1 MSSVRV
7 EPPRPMPAPFVATSV
22 GLRPRVAQRR
32 TSLNSVLVGGFA
44 LLSVLLLAGVGGRP
58 AAIVYAV
65 AAGFVALVLHT
76 RDPVAYVSF
85 TLWVWFLSPFVRRV
99 LDMHHGWNPTSPAL
113 LAPQFAAAVAV
124 LTLAR
129 RASSLRNP
137 RFAPYLLVFAALAYG
152 YSVGIINA
160 GFVAATYALVTW
172 LAPAFFGLFLAVEW
186 RRYPAMQ
193 EELMRTFRVALPLLA
208 AYGIYQFVRLP
219 KWDAGWMRNA
229 DMRSIGIPLPFL
241 VRVFGTLN
249 TPGPFAAVLLTGV
262 LLILPT
268 KGWFRYVS
276 VALSLLALLLTRT
289 RSAWVAFII
298 GLLVSQLSQPLSQ
311 IPKRTFTLVA
321 VALLA
326 LPLATMPQFRSS
338 IASRLSTFSN
348 LRGDNSF
355 MKRVAFSSMTASSIV
370 ESAEGAGLGSTGGA
384 TKLSTGSGQR
394 SLDNGFLEIF
404 YVLGWPGGTAF
415 FLGIAGLLVQ
425 SARFAETR
433 ADSFAGTARATAV
446 ALLSMLPVGDVF
458 TGATGLLLWAM
469 VGLGISAHAYHT
481 TTGLAIRSQAR
492 RFAERQ
498 RARVPVTRVP
508 SVI

>member
-1 MSSVRV
+1 MSRVRV
-7 EPPRPMPAPFVATSV
+7 EPPRPVAAPFVAPSV

-32 TSLNSVLVGGFA
+32 TSVNVVLVGGFA
-44 LLSVLLLAGVGGRP
+44 LLSLLLLAGAGGRP

-65 AAGFVALVLHT
+65 AAGVVALVLHT

-85 TLWVWFLSPFVRRV
+85 TLWMWFLSPFVRRV

-124 LTLAR
+124 LTLLR
-129 RASSLRNP
+129 RARSLRNP
-137 RFAPYLLVFAALAYG
+137 LFTPYLFVFAALAYG

-160 GFVAATYALVTW
+160 GVVPATYALVTW

-186 RRYPAMQ
+186 RRYPAMR
-193 EELMRTFRVALPLLA
+193 EEVMRTFRIALPLLA
-208 AYGIYQFVRLP
+208 AYGVYQFVRLP
-219 KWDAGWMRNA
+219 QWDAGWMRNA

-276 VALSLLALLLTRT
+276 VAVSLVALLLTRT
-289 RSAWVAFII
+289 RSAWVAFIV
-298 GLLVSQLSQPLSQ
+298 GLIVSHLSQPLAH
-311 IPKRTFTLVA
+311 IPKRTITLVA
-321 VALLA
+321 VALMA

-338 IASRLSTFSN
+338 IASRLNTFSN

-355 MKRVAFSSMTASSIV
+355 MKRVAFSSVTASNIV

-384 TKLSTGSGQR
+384 TKLSAVKGLR

-404 YVLGWPGGTAF
+404 YVLGWPGGTLF
-415 FLGIAGLLVQ
+415 FLGIAGMLIQ
-425 SARFAETR
+425 SSRFAETR
-433 ADSFAGTARATAV
+433 ADGFAGSARAIAV
-446 ALLSMLPVGDVF
+446 ALLSMIPVGDVF
-458 TGATGLLLWAM
+458 TGATGLLLWSM
-469 VGLGISAHAYHT
+469 VGLGISAHAYHK
-481 TTGLAIRSQAR
+481 TTGLAIKSQAR
-492 RFAERQ
+492 QFAERQ
-498 RARVPVTRVP
+498 RARMMTARVP
-508 SVI
+508 SVT

>member
-7 EPPRPMPAPFVATSV
+7 EPSSPAAATFVAPSV

-32 TSLNSVLVGGFA
+32 ASFTNVLIGGFSLLTLL
-44 LLSVLLLAGVGGRP
+44 LLSGVGGRP
-58 AAIVYAV
+58 AAIVYAL

-76 RDPVAYVSF
+76 RDPVAYMSF
-85 TLWVWFLSPFVRRV
+85 TLWMWFVSPFVRRV

-124 LTLAR
+124 MTLAR
-129 RASSLRNP
+129 RARSLRNP
-137 RFAPYLLVFAALAYG
+137 LFAPYLLVLAALAYG

-160 GFVAATYALVTW
+160 GIVPATYALVTW

-186 RRYPAMQ
+186 RRYPAMR
-193 EELMRTFRVALPLLA
+193 EELLHTFRIALPLLA
-208 AYGIYQFVRLP
+208 AYGVYQFVRLP
-219 KWDAGWMRNA
+219 QWDSGWMRNA
-229 DMRSIGIPLPFL
+229 DLRSIGLPLPFL

-262 LLILPT
+262 LMILPT

-276 VALSLLALLLTRT
+276 VTLSLLALLLTRT
-289 RSAWVAFII
+289 RSAWVAFIV
-298 GLLVSQLSQPLSQ
+298 GLFVSQLSQPLSQ
-311 IPKRTFTLVA
+311 MPKRTITLIA
-321 VALLA
+321 VALMA

-338 IASRLSTFSN
+338 IASRLNTFSN

-355 MKRVAFSSMTASSIV
+355 MKRVAFSSVTASNIV

-384 TKLSTGSGQR
+384 TKLSNTKGMR

-446 ALLSMLPVGDVF
+446 ALLSMIPVGDVF

-469 VGLGISAHAYHT
+469 VGFGISAHAYHT
-481 TTGLAIRSQAR
+481 TTGLAIKSQAR